1 MVYVAGNQLKNKS
14 LSLPLPSSEQDSV
27 KKTPLS
33 RTKSNIPGISVSQ
46 ETDQHVKSSVPKSCS
61 VENVADSYYRSAP
74 APRPN
79 YGLWNPPY
87 SAGMYGDQGHVAVA
101 KRLSDPESSPAH
113 VDVSVNL
120 HRKLQR
126 QLTLNPS
133 CDPRLQMHLLPSS
146 SQPHHPVTRH
156 NSGGPSGMYRHIH
169 QNVTR
174 IASAP
179 DSYRPWPPVPPPH
192 PNRHMHRLGST
203 SDPQLNLCVPPSEA
217 ALLSEH
223 FDTSMWPPAMSAPP
237 PSVVWP
243 PQTSHMPPPPYPANT
258 EDVRRRIHY
267 HLASIFPEEQVQ
279 NAMQLY
285 PDETDPQKICAAIL
299 AMSTKP

>member
-1 MVYVAGNQLKNKS
+1 MG
-14 LSLPLPSSEQDSV
+14 
-27 KKTPLS
+27 
-33 RTKSNIPGISVSQ
+33 
-46 ETDQHVKSSVPKSCS
+46 
-61 VENVADSYYRSAP
+61 YYRGP
-74 APRPN
+74 QQMTAPRSS
-79 YGLWNPPY
+79 YGLWNPAVGSEQGWPQY
-87 SAGMYGDQGHVAVA
+87 GAGTSNLVFSEQGHVAVA

-133 CDPRLQMHLLPSS
+133 SDPRLIQMRQYLVPSS
-146 SQPHHPVTRH
+146 SQPHPAHRPITRH
-156 NSGGPSGMYRHIH
+156 SSGGPSVAATGMPMGWEPRHIH

-192 PNRHMHRLGST
+192 PSRHMHRLGST
-203 SDPQLNLCVPPSEA
+203 SDPQLNLCVPPTEA
-217 ALLSEH
+217 PLLSDP
-223 FDTSMWPPAMSAPP
+223 FDASLWPPATSAPP

-243 PQTSHMPPPPYPANT
+243 PQTSHMPPPPNHPPYPANT

-279 NAMQLY
+279 KAMQLY

-299 AMSTKP
+299 AMSPKP